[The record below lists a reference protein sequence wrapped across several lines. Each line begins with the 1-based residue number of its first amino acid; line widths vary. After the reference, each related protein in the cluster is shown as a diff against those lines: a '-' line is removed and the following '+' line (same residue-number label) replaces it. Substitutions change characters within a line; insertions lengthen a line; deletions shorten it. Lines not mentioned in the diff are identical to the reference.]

1 MKYGITLLAGF
12 IVCMLS
18 GTSFAQGERKEVKE
32 MRNIK
37 KEVRIEE
44 ENGVQTL
51 TISTDENGVKTEEVY
66 TGEEAEKK
74 MAEMSL
80 GEPTKKVV
88 KEKEER
94 VEVNVEQQ
102 ANDKKVTIKKTS
114 NGAETVEVYEGEEAD
129 KKLKELE
136 SETGTEFGGS
146 EKKIVVKKKE
156 VRRKKKKD
164 LMDME

>member
-12 IVCMLS
+12 LVCLFS
-18 GTSFAQGERKEVKE
+18 GTTFAQGEQQVVKE

-74 MAEMSL
+74 MEEMSL
-80 GEPTKKVV
+80 GAPTKKVV

-136 SETGTEFGGS
+136 SETGTAFDGS